1 MKTLKMTHVSYTSAP
16 VLKPYALF
24 FSGNVY
30 VFVSNSR
37 GLGPEARADPRFSRR
52 EGVPWTDAT
61 FSAPA
66 YFLVQFFPT
75 DILLFF
81 N

>member
-52 EGVPWTDAT
+52 EGVP
-61 FSAPA
+61 
-66 YFLVQFFPT
+66 
-75 DILLFF
+75 
-81 N
+81 